1 MYEGSEKLNDLNS
14 VSNYR
19 HEALWNS
26 VPSSWQSGTSSKYTT
41 VFFLSRKSWKYQIE
55 REYGQIKKGRRCNEK
70 KWKKRYSER
79 RKV

>member
-26 VPSSWQSGTSSKYTT
+26 VPSSWHSGTSSKYTA
-41 VFFLSRKSWKYQIE
+41 VFFFKGELEVPDRE
-55 REYGQIKKGRRCNEK
+55 RI
-70 KWKKRYSER
+70 WTD
-79 RKV
+79 

>member
-26 VPSSWQSGTSSKYTT
+26 VPSSWQPGTRPQNIRQ
-41 VFFLSRKSWKYQIE
+41 FFFFPRKS
-55 REYGQIKKGRRCNEK
+55 
-70 KWKKRYSER
+70 
-79 RKV
+79 